1 MTYEKVLKA
10 ALALT
15 PQEQNELVG
24 RVYGHL
30 QETDEAPLSPEWLA
44 EIQRRSDE
52 IDRGTV
58 KMISYETMK
67 RRMRRLRES
76 VKAKR

>member
-1 MTYEKVLKA
+1 MTYERVLKA

-15 PQEQNELVG
+15 PQEQNELIG

-30 QETDEAPLSPEWLA
+30 QQIDEAPLSPEWLA
-44 EIQRRSDE
+44 EIQHRSDE

-58 KMISYETMK
+58 KMISYETAK
-67 RRMRRLRES
+67 RRIRHLKES
-76 VKAKR
+76 IKSKR